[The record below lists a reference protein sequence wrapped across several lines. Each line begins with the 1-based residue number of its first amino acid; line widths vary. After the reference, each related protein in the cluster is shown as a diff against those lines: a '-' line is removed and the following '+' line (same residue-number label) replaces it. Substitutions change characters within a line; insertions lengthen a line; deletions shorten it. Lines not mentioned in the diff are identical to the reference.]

1 MFSPLAQGFPP
12 LPDGNSVDLGRLLMN
27 MGLAVVWTFVAS
39 VSFAVAISIGL
50 RLFDALIPG
59 LDEIGELKKGNMAV
73 ALVFATFIISL
84 TAIVVAIL
92 LK

>member
-1 MFSPLAQGFPP
+1 MQGLPP
-12 LPDGNSVDLGRLLMN
+12 IPDGSQLDLGQLLIN
-27 MGLAVVWTFVAS
+27 MALAVAWTVVAG

-50 RLFDALIPG
+50 RLFTALLPG
-59 LDEIGELKKGNMAV
+59 LDYVAELKKGNAAV
-73 ALVFATFIISL
+73 AAMLGAFVLCL

>member
-1 MFSPLAQGFPP
+1 MLSLLLQGLPP
-12 LPDGNSVDLGRLLMN
+12 IPDGSQLDLGRLLVN
-27 MGLAVVWTFVAS
+27 MALAVVWTVVAC

-50 RLFDALIPG
+50 RLFDALMPG
-59 LDEIGELKKGNMAV
+59 LDYLAELKKANMAV
-73 ALVFATFIISL
+73 AAVLAVFMISL

>member
-1 MFSPLAQGFPP
+1 MLLQGLPP
-12 LPDGNSVDLGRLLMN
+12 IPNGTELDLGRLLIN
-27 MGLAVVWTFVAS
+27 IALAVLWTAVAG

-50 RLFDALIPG
+50 RLFNSLLPG
-59 LDEIGELKKGNMAV
+59 LDHVAELKRGNMAV
-73 ALVFATFIISL
+73 AAVLSVVVISL

>member
-1 MFSPLAQGFPP
+1 MLSLLLQGLPP
-12 LPDGNSVDLGRLLMN
+12 IPDGSQLDLGRLLVN
-27 MGLAVVWTFVAS
+27 MALAVVWTVVAG

-50 RLFDALIPG
+50 RLFDALMPG
-59 LDEIGELKKGNMAV
+59 LDYLAELKKANMAV
-73 ALVFATFIISL
+73 AAVLAVFMISL